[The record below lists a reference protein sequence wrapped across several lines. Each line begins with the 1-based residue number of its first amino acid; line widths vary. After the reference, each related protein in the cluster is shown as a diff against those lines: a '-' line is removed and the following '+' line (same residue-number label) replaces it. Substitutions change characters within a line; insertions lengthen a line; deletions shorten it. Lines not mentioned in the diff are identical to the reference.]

1 MEHPRKFLIACQI
14 RNNVDITLSY
24 IDSTAGLDTV
34 AAADRLEFIRI
45 RKLIEYIFTAVSI
58 IQYLTPCAQATG
70 IRITIHQYLIQQ
82 GDIIAIRQVLIHE
95 FIREEES
102 MRNFLCVIAAV

>member
-45 RKLIEYIFTAVSI
+45 RKL
-58 IQYLTPCAQATG
+58 
-70 IRITIHQYLIQQ
+70 
-82 GDIIAIRQVLIHE
+82 D
-95 FIREEES
+95 
-102 MRNFLCVIAAV
+102 